1 MKRLSKVLFALAVIL
16 LIALPLSAAKSMNV
30 TWSWLLNDP
39 YVTSYRYQLDG
50 ESEDGWT
57 VVDGTTS
64 SYQATGLDPYK
75 DYTLYLQC
83 TYDGKIWSDS
93 ATSTAYALLQ
103 VEEIVE
109 DLPVVEEVAPVE
121 AETASFTLF
130 GYTVENSWLDGV
142 FTSTLKEKGIV
153 TEDDVR
159 GFALSEVEK
168 YGEMLT
174 SSATIS
180 FISDGFTLTYPETID
195 PADYIDVYKADLD
208 AYITSL
214 FASEEAPEVEEAP
227 VEEAVEETEE
237 EMDIETSDFDVFG
250 YRILNSWYEGVFV
263 SQTEEFGLVSE
274 DDVIGFA
281 EYEAEKYG
289 ELLTSNC
296 YVYIVP
302 DGFILLYPETLDIAP
317 YIGIYKSDLEE
328 YISSLFAAAEE
339 PVVEETIEESPVVEE
354 VAPVEAETAS
364 FTLFGYTV
372 ENSWLD
378 GVFTSTLKEKGIVT
392 EDDVR
397 GFALSEVEKYG
408 EMLTA
413 NTAISFVADGFT
425 LTYPETVDPADY
437 IDVYKADLD
446 AYITSLFTS
455 EEAPVEETEIVVEEA
470 EVPPAPEKAEAIDVP
485 EPISDVEVK
494 LSPKAEKVSS
504 FSFRLGIDGGVE
516 MGINEVDP
524 YSTIFP
530 RLNIS
535 LDFRNILSFGKLGFG
550 TRFDIGSVFK
560 PLDGTFIGHDFNY
573 FLNGNN
579 WAMDATVDAKLMA
592 YLNLGKFDFY
602 LGGGIG
608 YSIGSHNLYNRTHSG
623 ENTVFGFDTALVAT
637 GVVGLEWNI
646 TDSFSLALEGYYR
659 NFFQSEAKAQSFAAS
674 LVMGFRF

>member
-1 MKRLSKVLFALAVIL
+1 MAENKKPRTNWSDKARRITGVIAVAVVIL
-16 LIALPLSAAKSMNV
+16 VIVLSVSLGKGKSAPSQTV
-30 TWSWLLNDP
+30 KVEP
-39 YVTSYRYQLDG
+39 AP
-50 ESEDGWT
+50 T
-57 VVDGTTS
+57 VVTES
-64 SYQATGLDPYK
+64 KPVVQE
-75 DYTLYLQC
+75 
-83 TYDGKIWSDS
+83 
-93 ATSTAYALLQ
+93 STEEVKTEEVEVKPEKVEIEAEPIIEIVEAEEVEAAAPEIEEAVEEAKVEETVETVPV

-109 DLPVVEEVAPVE
+109 EPPVVEEVAPVE

-180 FISDGFTLTYPETID
+180 FVDDGFTLTYPETVD

-328 YISSLFAAAEE
+328 YITSLFAAAEE
-339 PVVEETIEESPVVEE
+339 PAVEETVEELPVVEE
-354 VAPVEAETAS
+354 PQAEETVAVAP
-364 FTLFGYTV
+364 
-372 ENSWLD
+372 
-378 GVFTSTLKEKGIVT
+378 
-392 EDDVR
+392 
-397 GFALSEVEKYG
+397 
-408 EMLTA
+408 
-413 NTAISFVADGFT
+413 
-425 LTYPETVDPADY
+425 
-437 IDVYKADLD
+437 
-446 AYITSLFTS
+446 
-455 EEAPVEETEIVVEEA
+455 EA
-470 EVPPAPEKAEAIDVP
+470 EVTEKEEVRVP
-485 EPISDVEVK
+485 EPVGEILVSVVTDKARVETENAPEAVKK
-494 LSPKAEKVSS
+494 LSTFSVSTSLGAEFGFKTGREYVT
-504 FSFRLGIDGGVE
+504 V
-516 MGINEVDP
+516 
-524 YSTIFP
+524 FP
-530 RLNIS
+530 RLDIAGE
-535 LDFRNILSFGKLGFG
+535 FRNVFSFGPVEIGA
-550 TRFDIGSVFK
+550 RFDIASVFR
-560 PLDGTFIGHDFNY
+560 PLDGTFLGHDFSY
-573 FLNGNN
+573 FLVGDN
-579 WAMDATVDAKLMA
+579 WAMDGTVDAKLMFSISSSSLRGYA
-592 YLNLGKFDFY
+592 GI
-602 LGGGIG
+602 GIG
-608 YSIGSHNLYNRTHSG
+608 YSIASNVSGITSHT
-623 ENTVFGFDTALVAT
+623 EPKVFGFNSAVVAT
-637 GVVGLEWNI
+637 GVLGLEWRI
-646 TDSFSLALEGYYR
+646 SDAFSLSLEGQARYFMETKEYAVGAALR
-659 NFFQSEAKAQSFAAS
+659 MGWSF
-674 LVMGFRF
+674 

>member
-1 MKRLSKVLFALAVIL
+1 MAENKKPRTNWSDKARRITGVIAVAVVIL
-16 LIALPLSAAKSMNV
+16 VIVLSVSLGKGKSAPSQTV
-30 TWSWLLNDP
+30 KVEP
-39 YVTSYRYQLDG
+39 AP
-50 ESEDGWT
+50 T
-57 VVDGTTS
+57 VVTES
-64 SYQATGLDPYK
+64 KPVVQE
-75 DYTLYLQC
+75 
-83 TYDGKIWSDS
+83 
-93 ATSTAYALLQ
+93 STEEVKTEEVEVKPEKVEIEAEPIIEIVEAEEVEAAAPEIEEAVEEAK

-109 DLPVVEEVAPVE
+109 TVPVVEEIVEEPPVVEEVAPVE

-130 GYTVENSWLDGV
+130 GYTVENSWLDGL

-180 FISDGFTLTYPETID
+180 FISDGFTLTYPET
-195 PADYIDVYKADLD
+195 
-208 AYITSL
+208 
-214 FASEEAPEVEEAP
+214 
-227 VEEAVEETEE
+227 
-237 EMDIETSDFDVFG
+237 
-250 YRILNSWYEGVFV
+250 
-263 SQTEEFGLVSE
+263 
-274 DDVIGFA
+274 
-281 EYEAEKYG
+281 
-289 ELLTSNC
+289 
-296 YVYIVP
+296 
-302 DGFILLYPETLDIAP
+302 
-317 YIGIYKSDLEE
+317 
-328 YISSLFAAAEE
+328 
-339 PVVEETIEESPVVEE
+339 
-354 VAPVEAETAS
+354 
-364 FTLFGYTV
+364 
-372 ENSWLD
+372 
-378 GVFTSTLKEKGIVT
+378 
-392 EDDVR
+392 
-397 GFALSEVEKYG
+397 
-408 EMLTA
+408 
-413 NTAISFVADGFT
+413 
-425 LTYPETVDPADY
+425 VDPADY

-455 EEAPVEETEIVVEEA
+455 EEAPVEETESVVEEA

-516 MGINEVDP
+516 MGINEIDP

>member
-1 MKRLSKVLFALAVIL
+1 MAENKKPRTNWSDKARRITGVIAVAVVIL
-16 LIALPLSAAKSMNV
+16 VIVLSVSLGKGKSAPSQTV
-30 TWSWLLNDP
+30 KVEP
-39 YVTSYRYQLDG
+39 AP
-50 ESEDGWT
+50 T
-57 VVDGTTS
+57 VVTES
-64 SYQATGLDPYK
+64 KPVVQE
-75 DYTLYLQC
+75 
-83 TYDGKIWSDS
+83 
-93 ATSTAYALLQ
+93 STEEVKTEE
-103 VEEIVE
+103 VEVKPEKVEIEAEPIIEIVE
-109 DLPVVEEVAPVE
+109 AEEVEAAAPEIEEAVEEAKVEETVETVHVVEDIVEEPPVVEEVAPVE

-153 TEDDVR
+153 AEDDVR

-174 SSATIS
+174 SNASIS
-180 FISDGFTLTYPETID
+180 FVPDGFTLTYPETVD
-195 PADYIDVYKADLD
+195 PADYIEVYKADLD

-214 FASEEAPEVEEAP
+214 FASEEAPVEE
-227 VEEAVEETEE
+227 
-237 EMDIETSDFDVFG
+237 
-250 YRILNSWYEGVFV
+250 
-263 SQTEEFGLVSE
+263 
-274 DDVIGFA
+274 
-281 EYEAEKYG
+281 K
-289 ELLTSNC
+289 
-296 YVYIVP
+296 
-302 DGFILLYPETLDIAP
+302 
-317 YIGIYKSDLEE
+317 K
-328 YISSLFAAAEE
+328 
-339 PVVEETIEESPVVEE
+339 
-354 VAPVEAETAS
+354 AETAS

-378 GVFTSTLKEKGIVT
+378 GVFTSTLKEKGIVA

-437 IDVYKADLD
+437 IEVYKADLD

-485 EPISDVEVK
+485 EPISEVEVK

>member
-16 LIALPLSAAKSMNV
+16 LIAFPLSAAKSMNV

-109 DLPVVEEVAPVE
+109 DLPVVEEVTPVEAETVSFTLFGYTVENSWLDGVFTSTLKEKGIVAEDDVRGFALSEVEKYGEMLTSNVTISFVDDGFTLTYPEAVDPADYIDVYKADLVAYITSLFASEEAPEVEEAPVE
-121 AETASFTLF
+121 EKRAETASFTLF

-174 SSATIS
+174 SNASIS
-180 FISDGFTLTYPETID
+180 FVPDGFTLTYPETVD
-195 PADYIDVYKADLD
+195 PADYIEVYKADLD

-214 FASEEAPEVEEAP
+214 FASEEAPVEE
-227 VEEAVEETEE
+227 
-237 EMDIETSDFDVFG
+237 
-250 YRILNSWYEGVFV
+250 
-263 SQTEEFGLVSE
+263 
-274 DDVIGFA
+274 
-281 EYEAEKYG
+281 K
-289 ELLTSNC
+289 
-296 YVYIVP
+296 
-302 DGFILLYPETLDIAP
+302 
-317 YIGIYKSDLEE
+317 K
-328 YISSLFAAAEE
+328 
-339 PVVEETIEESPVVEE
+339 
-354 VAPVEAETAS
+354 AETAS

-392 EDDVR
+392 EDDMR

-437 IDVYKADLD
+437 IEVYKADLD

-455 EEAPVEETEIVVEEA
+455 KEAPVEETEIVVEET

-485 EPISDVEVK
+485 EPISEVEVK

>member
-180 FISDGFTLTYPETID
+180 FISDGFTLTYPET
-195 PADYIDVYKADLD
+195 
-208 AYITSL
+208 
-214 FASEEAPEVEEAP
+214 
-227 VEEAVEETEE
+227 
-237 EMDIETSDFDVFG
+237 
-250 YRILNSWYEGVFV
+250 
-263 SQTEEFGLVSE
+263 
-274 DDVIGFA
+274 
-281 EYEAEKYG
+281 
-289 ELLTSNC
+289 
-296 YVYIVP
+296 
-302 DGFILLYPETLDIAP
+302 
-317 YIGIYKSDLEE
+317 
-328 YISSLFAAAEE
+328 
-339 PVVEETIEESPVVEE
+339 
-354 VAPVEAETAS
+354 
-364 FTLFGYTV
+364 
-372 ENSWLD
+372 
-378 GVFTSTLKEKGIVT
+378 
-392 EDDVR
+392 
-397 GFALSEVEKYG
+397 
-408 EMLTA
+408 
-413 NTAISFVADGFT
+413 
-425 LTYPETVDPADY
+425 VDPADY

-455 EEAPVEETEIVVEEA
+455 EEAPVEETESVVEEA

-485 EPISDVEVK
+485 EPISEVEVK

>member
-153 TEDDVR
+153 AEDDVR

-174 SSATIS
+174 SNVTIS
-180 FISDGFTLTYPETID
+180 FVDDGFTLTYPETVD
-195 PADYIDVYKADLD
+195 PADYIEVYKADLD

-227 VEEAVEETEE
+227 VEE
-237 EMDIETSDFDVFG
+237 
-250 YRILNSWYEGVFV
+250 
-263 SQTEEFGLVSE
+263 
-274 DDVIGFA
+274 
-281 EYEAEKYG
+281 K
-289 ELLTSNC
+289 
-296 YVYIVP
+296 
-302 DGFILLYPETLDIAP
+302 
-317 YIGIYKSDLEE
+317 K
-328 YISSLFAAAEE
+328 
-339 PVVEETIEESPVVEE
+339 
-354 VAPVEAETAS
+354 AETAS

-378 GVFTSTLKEKGIVT
+378 GVFTSTLKEKEIVT

-408 EMLTA
+408 EMLTSNA
-413 NTAISFVADGFT
+413 TISFISDGFT

-437 IDVYKADLD
+437 IEVYKADLD

-516 MGINEVDP
+516 MGINEIDP